1 MNTMLTI
8 TEIIQ
13 KMGAGYMNNTAYDTS
28 WIARLHDIEEQ
39 MSLEALQWICE
50 NQQPDGSWGASR
62 VMYYHDRV
70 ISTLAAMLALTRRG
84 RRASDKWQIE
94 KGLVAL
100 EKITAGATRG
110 LAADPNGATV
120 GFELIVPTLI
130 HEAEELGII
139 KRQGDRILGRMKA
152 LRERKLEKLKGI
164 KISRHL
170 TPAFSIEMVGT
181 DRQELIDLEN
191 LQEVNGSV
199 ANSPSATAFFVSQVK
214 VGDEQGLKYLH
225 WALDGRGGGAPF
237 ATPFNVFERAWV
249 LWNIALVPSL
259 VNDPQIRD
267 ACQPHLQF
275 LQDSWNPGQGVGF
288 ANVYTPC
295 DGDDTSVL
303 AESLARFDVFLD
315 VETLLS
321 YEGEEYFRCY
331 HLEANPSIGA
341 NVHMLGALRQYGFD
355 ADHPSVKKIVQFLRN
370 SRHKDGYL
378 VDKWHISPYYITAH
392 MVISAMNYDNGLCQ
406 DAVDWML
413 RTQNQN
419 GSWGSF
425 GFPAAEETAYC
436 IQSLI
441 LWDRFGG
448 KVPKQHIQMAVNWLE
463 KHAGGPYPPLWI
475 SKALYCPELVVQSS
489 IAVALALAKE

>member
-1 MNTMLTI
+1 MLTI
-8 TEIIQ
+8 NEIIQ
-13 KMGAGYMNNTAYDTS
+13 QMGAGHMNNTAYDTS
-28 WIARLHDIEEQ
+28 WIARLQDIDGQ
-39 MSLEALQWICE
+39 MSLDALQWICE
-50 NQQPDGSWGASR
+50 NQQPDGSWGAPR

-70 ISTLAAMLALTRRG
+70 ISTLAVMLALTRRG

-94 KGLVAL
+94 KGLAAL

-139 KRQGDRILGRMKA
+139 KKQGDRILGRMKA
-152 LRERKLEKLKGI
+152 LRERKLEKLAGL

-170 TPAFSIEMVGT
+170 TPAFSIEMVGP

-214 VGDEQGLKYLH
+214 LGDERGMKYLH

-249 LWNIALVPSL
+249 LWNLALVPSL
-259 VNDPQIRD
+259 VNDPQIRV
-267 ACQPHLQF
+267 ACQPHIQF
-275 LQDSWNPGQGVGF
+275 LQDSWQPGRGVGF

-303 AESLARFDVFLD
+303 AEALARFGVFMD
-315 VETLLS
+315 VETILS
-321 YEGEEYFRCY
+321 YEDKEYFRCY
-331 HLEANPSIGA
+331 PLEANPSIGA
-341 NVHMLGALRQYGFD
+341 NVHILGALGQYGFE
-355 ADHPSVKKIVQFLRN
+355 ADHPSVEKIVQFLRN

-392 MVISAMNYDNGLCQ
+392 TVIAAMKYDRYLCQ
-406 DAVDWML
+406 DAIDWML
-413 RTQNQN
+413 RTQNRD

-425 GFPAAEETAYC
+425 GFSTAEETAYC

-441 LWDRFGG
+441 LWDRMRG
-448 KVPKQHIQMAVNWLE
+448 KVPNQQIQLAVNWLE
-463 KHAGGPYPPLWI
+463 KHANGPYPPLWI
-475 SKALYCPELVVQSS
+475 SKALYCPDLVVRAS
-489 IAVALALAKE
+489 IATALALAKE